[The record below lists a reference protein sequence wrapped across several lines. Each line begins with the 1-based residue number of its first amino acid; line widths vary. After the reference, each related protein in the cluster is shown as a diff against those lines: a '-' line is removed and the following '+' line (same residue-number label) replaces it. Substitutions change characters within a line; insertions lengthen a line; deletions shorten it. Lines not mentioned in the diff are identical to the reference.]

1 MKKATIINTAL
12 FFLFSI
18 AGAQSIFAMEKTDT
32 CIDLKFAGNIRHHP
46 LFRLDLNNKESGAF
60 QVTIKDENDDILYA
74 ETISGVLITRHYEI
88 LVDEADL
95 YTDAFGLKV
104 EITPVQSNKTE
115 IYSVRSKSSFPNG
128 IEIARL

>member
-18 AGAQSIFAMEKTDT
+18 AGAQSIFAMEKADT